1 MFPFLYSFASIF
13 LTAEQGS
20 GVYTRR
26 KRRYVWERYHESPT
40 TTIILSLPFFSTYKH
55 IHKKVKEMCKKKAW
69 PLGNGS
75 SSRRIGHC
83 LSQHNYLVVSLSSG
97 KRGLPNWCR
106 VSCVCCVVPIIYRI
120 SDIFWFFLELSYI
133 SSDPRYLLLGGVLTL
148 LPLCGCWSRSRNSS
162 ELENWTDLLH
172 LLIIFIRLDSPNMT
186 PVFCYSF
193 FAICVCR
200 KANYL
205 ISCSDEYS
213 DAQSKKYR
221 SNVHK
226 ERRKNQLFGF
236 VFAKSDEGKLV
247 LIGEVLF
254 KVAIDISPLTLQT
267 LLFRFDFLS

>member
-1 MFPFLYSFASIF
+1 MRVLC
-13 LTAEQGS
+13 GS
-20 GVYTRR
+20 NYLSYLGYILILFRT
-26 KRRYVWERYHESPT
+26 
-40 TTIILSLPFFSTYKH
+40 ILSLATLVIF
-55 IHKKVKEMCKKKAW
+55 
-69 PLGNGS
+69 
-75 SSRRIGHC
+75 C
-83 LSQHNYLVVSLSSG
+83 L
-97 KRGLPNWCR
+97 
-106 VSCVCCVVPIIYRI
+106 
-120 SDIFWFFLELSYI
+120 
-133 SSDPRYLLLGGVLTL
+133 GVLTF

-226 ERRKNQLFGF
+226 ERRKNQLFWFCFCEIWWRETGF
-236 VFAKSDEGKLV
+236 DWRGSFQSRHRHISTHSPNSFVSLWFSF
-247 LIGEVLF
+247 LINRLMQMRSMMWRHF
-254 KVAIDISPLTLQT
+254 PWKRPTLSRNISNL
-267 LLFRFDFLS
+267 